1 VLLQLLLEL
10 EVQNANFYGSWV
22 SLQASAPSSVI
33 QSQAKLAKLLATP
46 RELSSKLQIL
56 LFSITIEETWISLNF
71 SNEKSGEPPSLAGC
85 RGEVTN
91 GMQLLPQSD
100 GVPIGVF
107 VGCGDRYLVTTLSIV
122 PRGTE
127 GAVSVTGTLA
137 GLFASIFLA
146 LVGLAIHMVH
156 LLFLAPFYFFHNNMF
171 CLHPSSLALVGHAF
185 NMVHP
190 LLHLLF

>member
-1 VLLQLLLEL
+1 M
-10 EVQNANFYGSWV
+10 
-22 SLQASAPSSVI
+22 I

-71 SNEKSGEPPSLAGC
+71 SNEKSGVPPSLAGC
-85 RGEVTN
+85 RGEVKN
-91 GMQLLPQSD
+91 GMHLLPKSD
-100 GVPIGVF
+100 GVPIWVF

-156 LLFLAPFYFFHNNMF
+156 TLFLAPFYFFPNNMF

-190 LLHLLF
+190 LLPLLF